1 MTLLTCVI
9 RRGDTRAYRFAT
21 KNRLCITGATILFL
35 GDEDL
40 RDRVKPEAL
49 SGTVAIFSED
59 GDYNGASHR
68 FKENGPDQLQG
79 ASYYLALNPNSIDPE
94 PVIEVITSMRV
105 AQNNKP
111 QPRRY
116 G

>member
-9 RRGDTRAYRFAT
+9 RRGDARAYRFAT
-21 KNRLCITGATILFL
+21 KNRLGTTGAHIMFL
-35 GDEDL
+35 GDEHL
-40 RDRVKPEAL
+40 RSRVKPEAL
-49 SGTVAIFSED
+49 SGTVAIFSEE
-59 GDYNGASHR
+59 GDYDGASHR

-79 ASYYLALNPNSIDPE
+79 AGYYLALNPDSIDQK